1 MRQENHPVS
10 HVDYNYSVFEGGS
23 EEFEAFANDAPKA
36 TMRAPSFQLE
46 DLVTGKTVE
55 MKELWKSEI
64 AVIEFGSY
72 T

>member
-1 MRQENHPVS
+1 VS
-10 HVDYNYSVFEGGS
+10 KDQYNYDVFENAP
-23 EEFEAFANDAPKA
+23 EEFFAFAHDAPKA
-36 TMRAPSFQLE
+36 TMRAPSFALE
-46 DLVTGKTVE
+46 DLVTGKTIE